1 MEGVYSNEINLRNAL
16 LRKRARLVRGK
27 KGWYLRSRNI
37 ENNWLCVCFFSASDM
52 TKKRQDGDTLVFD
65 MSEAYAKAFSGE
77 ETWENR
83 FKKPLLERKAMVVMH
98 RPDVFL
104 DRVKCFFAGNGLEEG
119 RDFCMG
125 LVHYRKDWE
134 KFTYKDVP
142 WELFHKEGRFKS
154 QQEFRIALNPESQKV
169 REMLKGG
176 QEICIGSIEDC
187 AMLKSHFYKG
197 AEIRVKGDDVRLEVR
212 DLSNMTVPPHEME
225 FVPLMTFI
233 GLSLNYI
240 IKCEIGSCVYDAE
253 MIRSICDKVLKDK
266 YNIAVDYE
274 KYMLGTDSFPLKCY
288 HGANAEVIRQNEE
301 KDTYFY
307 LKNYKG
313 LKVAPL
319 GALFVWDGGEW
330 KRYTDLTYKLEGI
343 VRPLMNRKEKKSEK
357 LRLMFIKAVV
367 FFVKMGAES
376 EKSGEN

>member
-1 MEGVYSNEINLRNAL
+1 ME
-16 LRKRARLVRGK
+16 
-27 KGWYLRSRNI
+27 
-37 ENNWLCVCFFSASDM
+37 
-52 TKKRQDGDTLVFD
+52 
-65 MSEAYAKAFSGE
+65 
-77 ETWENR
+77 
-83 FKKPLLERKAMVVMH
+83 
-98 RPDVFL
+98 
-104 DRVKCFFAGNGLEEG
+104 
-119 RDFCMG
+119 
-125 LVHYRKDWE
+125 
-134 KFTYKDVP
+134 VP
-142 WELFHKEGRFKS
+142 WELFHKEGRFKA

-169 REMLKGG
+169 EGLLDEY
-176 QEICIGSIEDC
+176 QNVSIESSLEDC

-266 YNIAVDYE
+266 YNIAIDYE

-343 VRPLMNRKEKKSEK
+343 VRPLLNRKEKKSEK
-357 LRLMFIKAVV
+357 LRLL
-367 FFVKMGAES
+367 
-376 EKSGEN
+376 